1 MTGRPVEETR
11 WCESGERHVY
21 DPDSHFCCKMRY
33 MREHGSL
40 AVHYPYGGREAFHG
54 PTIRERQEAAVKEA
68 QSNGYTPEPVGTRW
82 I

>member
-1 MTGRPVEETR
+1 MEARI
-11 WCESGERHVY
+11 CESGVPHTY
-21 DPDSHFCCKMRY
+21 DPDNHFCCKMRY

-54 PTIRERQEAAVKEA
+54 PTIRERQESAVKEA

>member
-1 MTGRPVEETR
+1 M
-11 WCESGERHVY
+11 
-21 DPDSHFCCKMRY
+21 KY

-54 PTIRERQEAAVKEA
+54 PTIRERQESAVKEA